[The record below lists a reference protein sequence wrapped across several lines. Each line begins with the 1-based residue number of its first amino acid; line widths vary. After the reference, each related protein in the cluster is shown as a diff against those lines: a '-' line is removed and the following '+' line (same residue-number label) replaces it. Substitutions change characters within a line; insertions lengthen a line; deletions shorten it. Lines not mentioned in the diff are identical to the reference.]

1 MTNRRRNLTTS
12 IIFLLFGAFMLVQ
25 ALGVKHKI
33 ESDVGSGYV
42 PAFIAICLIIVS
54 VAKLILTVTGKSPA
68 DEVKEK
74 KDSDWLGGVVTIAMM
89 ALYMFCFE
97 PIGFVLS
104 SAVYLFAQITWFSNS
119 ENRKP
124 ILFAIISIMLPIAI
138 DALFVYAIKMPL
150 PKGVFGF

>member
-1 MTNRRRNLTTS
+1 
-12 IIFLLFGAFMLVQ
+12 MLVQ